1 MIQIV
6 AYESSHQ
13 NGIDEMMNGIALEF
27 DEQIIPKTTSKTPIV
42 PDKYWVALS
51 NGEVVGTVGIIVVEK
66 DFGILKKM
74 MVKKEFRGKEFGISK
89 LLLETVFD
97 WCKEH
102 RIPKIYLG
110 TMIQF
115 KAAQSFYGK
124 NGFIQIAEN
133 ELPPNFLINSLDKVF
148 FVQELNI
155 EY

>member
-1 MIQIV
+1 MAQIV

-74 MVKKEFRGKEFGISK
+74 MVKKE
-89 LLLETVFD
+89 
-97 WCKEH
+97 
-102 RIPKIYLG
+102 YLV
-110 TMIQF
+110 
-115 KAAQSFYGK
+115 
-124 NGFIQIAEN
+124 
-133 ELPPNFLINSLDKVF
+133 LDLYKFSCSV
-148 FVQELNI
+148 V
-155 EY
+155 